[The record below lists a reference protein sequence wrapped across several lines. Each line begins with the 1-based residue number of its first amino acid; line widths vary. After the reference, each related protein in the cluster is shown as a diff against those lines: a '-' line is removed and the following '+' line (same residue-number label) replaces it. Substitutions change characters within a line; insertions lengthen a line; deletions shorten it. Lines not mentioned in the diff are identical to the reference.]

1 MAGTNPK
8 NPIKASPAEIREKSR
23 KLLHIYNLPKINLDS
38 DEEVEERINYY
49 FEYCM
54 QEGLKPTVEGLAIA
68 LGITRQALHDW
79 QTGRRRGES
88 SSRRADMVKKAKDYI
103 AFLLSDY
110 ALDNKVYPATWIFYA
125 KNYFGMTDKHEIEV
139 KANQPLGEELSP
151 EEIAKR
157 VGLPDPNE
165 PVDVEWKE

>member
-23 KLLHIYNLPKINLDS
+23 KLLHVYRLPPIDIND
-38 DEEVEERINYY
+38 DQQVEDRINYY
-49 FEYCM
+49 FDYCEK
-54 QEGLKPTVEGLAIA
+54 EGLKPVVEGLALA
-68 LGITRQALHDW
+68 LGITRQALYDW
-79 QTGRRRGES
+79 ETGRRRGES
-88 SSRRADMVKKAKDYI
+88 SSARADMVKKAKEYI
-103 AFLLSDY
+103 AFLMSD
-110 ALDNKVYPATWIFYA
+110 AAISGQVNPVTWIFYA
-125 KNYFGMTDKHEIEV
+125 KNYFGMSDKHEIEV

-165 PVDVEWKE
+165 PVDVEWRE